1 MFDKFLNMSLN
12 GTLPSNL
19 LTLVFL
25 PEIGNFPKTEICVM
39 FLEDQATI
47 RNIFITQ
54 PFIYDGAFFAIIVN
68 GYYTSNIF
76 TKKLHQR
83 FLTRF

>member
-12 GTLPSNL
+12 GTLPFNL
-19 LTLVFL
+19 LTLGFL
-25 PEIGNFPKTEICVM
+25 PEIGNFPKNKISVM

-47 RNIFITQ
+47 RNILRTQ
-54 PFIYDGAFFAIIVN
+54 PFIYDGAFFATIVN

-83 FLTRF
+83 FLTKF